1 MKIIGMIGGM
11 SWASSQVYYE
21 QANRLVAAQL
31 GELHSARVILYS
43 VDFAHIARLQEQ
55 GEWGQAGAILADAAQ
70 ALVRAGAELIVLCT
84 NTMHKVADQI
94 TAGLS
99 VPFIHIADAT
109 GQAIQAAG
117 LKTVALLGTD
127 FTMTQEFYRQRL
139 INQFGLSVLT
149 PDAEGRAGVHRI
161 IYEEL
166 CRGQVLPAS
175 KAYYLA
181 QIEALRQAGA
191 EGVILGCTEIGL
203 LIQQS
208 DLALPVFDTTGLHI
222 AAAVHQALAI

>member
-31 GELHSARVILYS
+31 GNLHSARVILYS
-43 VDFAHIARLQEQ
+43 VDFAQIARLQEQ
-55 GEWGQAGAILADAAQ
+55 GEWQQAGAILADAAH

-94 TAGLS
+94 TAGLP

-139 INQFGLSVLT
+139 INQFGLNVLT

-166 CRGQVLPAS
+166 CLGQVLPTS
-175 KAYYLA
+175 KTYYLA

-191 EGVILGCTEIGL
+191 QGVILGCTEIGL

-208 DLALPVFDTTGLHI
+208 DLALPVFDTTALHI
-222 AAAVHQALAI
+222 AAAVRQALAV

>member
-55 GEWGQAGAILADAAQ
+55 GEWEQAGAILADAAQ

>member
-55 GEWGQAGAILADAAQ
+55 GEWAQAGAILADAAQ
-70 ALVRAGAELIVLCT
+70 VLVRAGAELIVLCT

-166 CRGQVLPAS
+166 CRGQVLPVS

-222 AAAVHQALAI
+222 AAAVHQALAV

>member
-222 AAAVHQALAI
+222 AAAVHQALAV